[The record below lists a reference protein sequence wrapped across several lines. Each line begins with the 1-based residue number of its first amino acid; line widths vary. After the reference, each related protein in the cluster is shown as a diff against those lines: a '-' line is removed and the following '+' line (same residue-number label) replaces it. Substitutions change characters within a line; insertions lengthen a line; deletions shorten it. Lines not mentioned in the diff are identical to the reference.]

1 MISAIN
7 TTQTTERSATTDIL
21 SESMRNM
28 RIGGNLLLNDIYHSP
43 WAISIPDKTELGASL
58 AKHKNTHIAAF
69 HLVKEGQI
77 TIELKSGEREVLCTG
92 ELVICFSGQSH
103 LIYHGDKS
111 KIYAFENFMQ
121 GKGNIFAPTN
131 AQLAQLTAEQSK
143 VEHNKEE
150 RCTQLICGVFMMQ
163 DTDLNPLF
171 DALPPL
177 MKVSTITTNDSTG
190 VSANNIIDL
199 LLAEIDKSSFSHQFM
214 IERYLELL
222 CAMAINRYIE
232 TATMTKPS
240 WFKAVKDPMISR
252 VLSAIHDDPAYDW
265 SVKNMANIIALSP
278 SRFSAKYTETTGFS
292 PMAYVT
298 RWRMYLASKLLKE
311 TQFRLEQIAT
321 QLGYDNVSVFSRAF
335 KRNLGT
341 SPGAW
346 RLTHKT

>member
-7 TTQTTERSATTDIL
+7 TTQTTETNTSTDIL

-28 RIGGNLLLNDIYHSP
+28 RIGGDLLLDDIYVSP
-43 WAISIPDKTELGASL
+43 WAISIPNKAELIASL
-58 AKHKNTHIAAF
+58 AKHKNTHLAAF
-69 HLVKEGQI
+69 HLVKKGQI
-77 TIELKSGEREVLCTG
+77 TIELESGDRETLHAG
-92 ELVICFSGQSH
+92 ELAICFSGESH
-103 LIYHGDKS
+103 LIYHGDKN

-121 GKGNIFAPTN
+121 GKGNIFSPKNT
-131 AQLAQLTAEQSK
+131 QFAQLTLEQSTA
-143 VEHNKEE
+143 EHVKEE

-177 MKVSTITTNDSTG
+177 MKVSTITTNDATG

-232 TATMTKPS
+232 TAKMTKPS
-240 WFKAVKDPMISR
+240 RFKAVKDPMISR
-252 VLSAIHDDPAYDW
+252 VLVAIHDDPAYDW
-265 SVKNMANIIALSP
+265 SVKDMANIIALSP

-298 RWRMYLASKLLKE
+298 RWRIYLASKLLRE

-335 KRNLGT
+335 KRNLGS